1 MDFVARAGYVLDRA
15 HRLAGVLLFVL
26 ALLAVML
33 AYAWMTIAKLEGE
46 LRDANRNLSIYVVPG
61 AERAGIVGATKEDML
76 LEYFTDFALQSLN
89 SYTAASLP
97 AQYQEMQKFMS
108 PQMLVNA
115 DRYFGKLIQESQT
128 EGRARLLVM
137 DRTNLQVR
145 RLRDEET
152 SGRPKFEVRATGER
166 KEIVGGKVVASIP
179 LQITL
184 TLEQTNLSEANPFG
198 YMMANYREENL
209 NANAR

>member
-26 ALLAVML
+26 ALLAGML
-33 AYAWMTIAKLEGE
+33 AYAWMTIARLQGE

-61 AERAGIVGATKEDML
+61 AERAGIVGATREDML
-76 LEYFTDFALQSLN
+76 LEYFTDFAIQSLN

-97 AQYQEMQKFMS
+97 SQYQEMQKFMS

-128 EGRARLLVM
+128 EGRARLFVM
-137 DRTNLQVR
+137 DRTNLQSR
-145 RLRDEET
+145 RLEEAA
-152 SGRPKFEVRATGER
+152 GRPRFEVRATGER

-179 LQITL
+179 LQVTL